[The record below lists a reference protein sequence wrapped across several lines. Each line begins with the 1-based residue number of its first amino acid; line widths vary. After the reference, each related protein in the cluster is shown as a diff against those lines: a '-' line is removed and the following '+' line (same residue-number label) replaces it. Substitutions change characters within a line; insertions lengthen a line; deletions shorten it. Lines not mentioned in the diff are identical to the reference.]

1 LKKPAFNASSI
12 EAPESDYLYIQNS
25 TIEGAGLGL
34 FTAIDIHCDEVIT
47 FFKGKILT
55 QKQITVRINKNVDQY
70 FINLRDGSVMDSKET
85 RCFAKYANDAEGKSP
100 STFRNNA
107 FITLNEDDKVCLV
120 ALRKIK
126 IGDEIFCGYGKKY
139 WLKYG

>member
-1 LKKPAFNASSI
+1 LKKSAFAASSI
-12 EAPESDYLYIQNS
+12 EALESDYLYVQNS

-55 QKQITVRINKNVDQY
+55 QKQITVRINNNVDQY
-70 FINLRDGSVMDSKET
+70 FINLRDGSVMDSKDT
-85 RCFAKYANDAEGKSP
+85 SCFAKYANDAEGKSQ
-100 STFRNNA
+100 SVFRNNA
-107 FITLNEDDKVCLV
+107 MITINEEDHVCLV

-126 IGDEIFCGYGKKY
+126 VGDEIFCGYGKKY
-139 WLKYG
+139 WTKHG